1 MSRSAKP
8 HTLMKKE
15 KCLWRD
21 APDLVNKLPTV
32 LLNVPFTQLQFKSQ
46 KNLSLSQQKN
56 NNTHKKKKKRIC
68 P

>member
-32 LLNVPFTQLQFKSQ
+32 LLV
-46 KNLSLSQQKN
+46 
-56 NNTHKKKKKRIC
+56 KRTLHTASV
-68 P
+68 